1 MLFDS
6 ESWSKMPKSEN
17 LPTCFCHRPHFNLFS
32 GSVWIA
38 FWFGPRVAKLAAQNR
53 SKSED
58 CLGVFL
64 DRCRKSGTRIGK
76 HRDRMRWIGLKKRV
90 FSRFWQFWVFT
101 FGDRWAFLGFDGKTP
116 RQCDR
121 KRSKFPDCLEVFPE
135 RPRKKWAETKKH
147 RDRMHQIGLK
157 NWTVSAFCEILLLFF
172 GDRQV
177 FPAHFG
183 QAKMQI

>member
-6 ESWSKMPKSEN
+6 ENWSKMPKSEN
-17 LPTCFCHRPHFNLFS
+17 LSTWFCHRSHLFS
-32 GSVWIA
+32 GSPWIA
-38 FWFGPRVAKLAAQNR
+38 FWFGPHVAKLAAQNR

-58 CLGVFL
+58 CLGVFW
-64 DRCRKSGTRIGK
+64 DRCQKSWARIGK
-76 HRDRMRWIGLKKRV
+76 HRDRMLWIGLKSWVLSTFR
-90 FSRFWQFWVFT
+90 QFLVSI
-101 FGDRWAFLGFDGKTP
+101 FGDRWAFFGFDGKTP

-121 KRSKFPDCLEVFPE
+121 KRSKFRDCLGAFLE
-135 RPRKKWAETKKH
+135 RSRKKWAETEKH

-157 NWTVSAFCEILLLFF
+157 NWTASLFYQFLLLFF

-177 FPAHFG
+177 FSAHFG